1 MFPLNDE
8 FSRKLEESFPS
19 EFGVLVSGDV
29 HGQGPHETIPELN
42 RSWVFQANP
51 RFFNLPGAL
60 QEISEFTWT
69 TRQYRGDIKAGD
81 KTYLWESG
89 PAGGILATAVIETD
103 PAVIPNSANSRR
115 FELHQMSSPE
125 RRLGCS

>member
-1 MFPLNDE
+1 MSAWL
-8 FSRKLEESFPS
+8 RVA
-19 EFGVLVSGDV
+19 G
-29 HGQGPHETIPELN
+29 
-42 RSWVFQANP
+42 QANP

-89 PAGGILATAVIETD
+89 PAGGILATVVIETD

-115 FELHQMSSPE
+115 FELQPDEFAGEEARVLLAIRDVPHLADLPRGAS
-125 RRLGCS
+125 R